1 VFRVEKLCNIL
12 YHLSLNEVYTSA
24 ERAGICTTTLFV
36 CAQQISSLRTFD
48 KTIMVLNA
56 ILPLVN
62 SHLHPEVINLKSAQ
76 LLVQW
81 WSRKT

>member
-36 CAQQISSLRTFD
+36 CAQQISSLRTFN

-62 SHLHPEVINLKSAQ
+62 SHLHPRGHKFEISAASCS
-76 LLVQW
+76 VVEP
-81 WSRKT
+81 